1 MIQTTADEQAISQ
14 LKQKLQTSDNKIM
27 KQATDLEKSE
37 NALTSLREQYAAL
50 EARAN
55 TEQTMPVCTHE
66 DDIQQ
71 LATIRDD
78 LRTKTDELEALQEE
92 SVTKATEAKS
102 LEDDNA
108 QLRVE
113 IESLQQAQANSE
125 QAVDDAVSVAKKEAA
140 ETANVFTEQKKI
152 EHDNAVKTV
161 NRARDRL
168 IERMTALEGELES
181 AKKEAA
187 SSTDQQE
194 ELLRLQKLV
203 NGHET
208 EMQKLQV
215 STIRPFVSA

>member
-1 MIQTTADEQAISQ
+1 MKTLKTELCQHEKLVIQTTADEQAIAQ
-14 LKQKLQTSDNKIM
+14 LKQQLQTSDNKITG
-27 KQATDLEKSE
+27 QAADLEKSE
-37 NALTSLREQYAAL
+37 HALSSLREQYAAL
-50 EARAN
+50 EAQAS

-78 LRTKTDELEALQEE
+78 L
-92 SVTKATEAKS
+92 KS

-108 QLRVE
+108 RLRLE
-113 IESLQQAQANSE
+113 LESLQQAQA
-125 QAVDDAVSVAKKEAA
+125 QHVDDAVSAAKKEAID
-140 ETANVFTEQKKI
+140 TANDFKEQKKI

-187 SSTDQQE
+187 SSTNQQE

-215 STIRPFVSA
+215 STI